1 MKEITSDL
9 RTEILLS
16 DDGTKR
22 YSLRKVWDSSKPSLA
37 IIMLA
42 PSQAGEIALDT
53 SSMLTINNCHR
64 LGKGSV
70 TIVNLFSKIN
80 DFALKEADTEDPE
93 NIRAIVAAAE
103 SADCVVLAAGTGK
116 AKNKTFQQR
125 LEQVLTALRPYEA
138 KLHCLC
144 DEKGGI
150 QQLETIYQM
159 GEDDKQASETWR
171 KGPQEGR
178 LGGIH
183 RLHFLSPKVLL
194 FEFGSPKIY
203 AFSFL

>member
-9 RTEILLS
+9 RTEIQMS

-116 AKNKTFQQR
+116 AKNKTFQHR
-125 LEQVLTALRPYEA
+125 LEQVLTVLRPYES

-144 DEKGGI
+144 DEKGG
-150 QQLETIYQM
+150 
-159 GEDDKQASETWR
+159 SR
-171 KGPQEGR
+171 
-178 LGGIH
+178 H
-183 RLHFLSPKVLL
+183 LHPLSPRVREWHLSPLKVSELMATP
-194 FEFGSPKIY
+194 EPQPPEKAPEKKPRGRPKV
-203 AFSFL
+203 AKKESKTD